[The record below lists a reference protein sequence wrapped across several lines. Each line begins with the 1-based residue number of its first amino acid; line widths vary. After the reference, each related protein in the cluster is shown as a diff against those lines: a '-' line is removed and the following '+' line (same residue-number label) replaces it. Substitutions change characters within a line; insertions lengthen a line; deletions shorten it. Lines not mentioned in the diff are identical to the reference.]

1 MMARFER
8 GEIRERDGVLYIS
21 ITAFY
26 PVASERISEASYQ
39 ITERISNRQWRY
51 KDGQLLA
58 MNEKSLAWEVFSGR
72 SEESDF
78 VLAAVKAHL
87 ASKATSVGK

>member
-1 MMARFER
+1 MARFER

-26 PVASERISEASYQ
+26 PIASERLSEASYQ
-39 ITERISNRQWRY
+39 ITETVSGRPWRY

-58 MNEKSLAWEVFSGR
+58 MNDSLDWTVFSER
-72 SEESDF
+72 NEETDF

-87 ASKATSVGK
+87 AEKSAAAGK